1 MIIKGAEPFLL
12 KGGSTGI
19 LLVHGFT
26 GLPAELLPLG
36 EFLNRAGFTVLGVR
50 LAGHATNERDLARST
65 REDWLNSVLDGWEI
79 LSGLCEKIFVVGHSM
94 GALLA
99 LKLAKLREIG
109 KVVTLA
115 APIFIDEEQGLENL
129 PPREKCGN
137 LCVERPQRKLK
148 NVPPVVNK
156 VYRKMPLVSIHELVE
171 LIAEVEKILPEI
183 TAPVL
188 IMHGD
193 EDHTA
198 QPKSAE
204 FIAEKIG
211 SASVERVTVAAC
223 GHLLPLTE
231 SREFVF
237 EEVLKFC
244 LKD

>member
-12 KGGSTGI
+12 RGGSTGI
-19 LLVHGFT
+19 LLIHGFT
-26 GLPAELLPLG
+26 GLPTELLLLG
-36 EFLNRAGFTVLGVR
+36 KFLNRAGFTVLGVR
-50 LAGHATNERDLARST
+50 LAGHATNERDLARTT
-65 REDWLNSVLDGWEI
+65 REDWLNSALDGYEI

-99 LKLAKLREIG
+99 LKLAKLREVG

-115 APIFIDEEQGLENL
+115 APVFIDEEQGLKDL

-148 NVPPVVNK
+148 NVPPAVNK

-183 TAPVL
+183 TVPVL

-198 QPKSAE
+198 QPRSAE

-211 SASVERVTVAAC
+211 STSVERVTVAAC

-237 EEVLKFC
+237 GEVLKFC